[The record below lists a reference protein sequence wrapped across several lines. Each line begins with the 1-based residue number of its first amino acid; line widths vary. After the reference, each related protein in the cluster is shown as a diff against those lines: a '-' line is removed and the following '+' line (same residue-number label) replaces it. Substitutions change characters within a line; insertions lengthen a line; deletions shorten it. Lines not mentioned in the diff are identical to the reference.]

1 MAMNQFVIENMVW
14 SRADDNTR
22 AGIDPLGRFF
32 PAKRPAS
39 LCVPMAKDDTKLTSA
54 RRLADLFLEQ
64 VRIPRADAGF
74 SCGGNRRTET
84 WICATEYGHPNSL
97 AFEVGRR
104 AGSA

>member
-1 MAMNQFVIENMVW
+1 MAMNQFVIKNMVW

-39 LCVPMAKDDTKLTSA
+39 LSVPMAKDDTKLTSA

-74 SCGGNRRTET
+74 SYGGNWRTAT
-84 WICATEYGHPNSL
+84 SFCATEKNHPTPL
-97 AFEVGRR
+97 TPT
-104 AGSA
+104 